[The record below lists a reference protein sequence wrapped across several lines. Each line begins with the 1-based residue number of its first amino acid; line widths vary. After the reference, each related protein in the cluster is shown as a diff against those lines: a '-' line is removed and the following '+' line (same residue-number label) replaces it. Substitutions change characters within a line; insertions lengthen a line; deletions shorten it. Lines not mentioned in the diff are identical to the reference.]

1 MNNKVTKLKEILCKR
16 DDELLPKFYAALIA
30 TDQEHVARKLG
41 YGGLCTLV
49 ELLISYI

>member
-16 DDELLPKFYAALIA
+16 DDELVPKFYAALIA
-30 TDQEHVARKLG
+30 TDQGHVARKLA